1 MGLMGDMKKK
11 FFNNRILFFFFFISL
26 ILNFFLIFQNI
37 KYQQQN
43 QVKVIGVIDGDTL
56 VLENK
61 TRLRLRH
68 IDAPEIEFCGGKE
81 AKEYLENLVKG
92 KKITIAEAISDQKG
106 RMMALVYLNNQLIN
120 QLLLEKGLVRY
131 HSDQTSK
138 TEVLKKIALAAKNK
152 KLGIYSEKCRQMENK
167 DNPKCNIKGN
177 FEDKKS
183 NKKLY
188 YLVSCAQYKYV
199 IVEKDLGEQWFC
211 DEKEAIKAGYKK
223 AKTCQ

>member
-1 MGLMGDMKKK
+1 MGDMGKK
-11 FFNNRILFFFFFISL
+11 FFNNKILFIFFFISI

-68 IDAPEIEFCGGKE
+68 IDAPELEFCGGKE
-81 AKEYLENLVKG
+81 AKEYLENLLKG

-106 RMMALVYLNNQLIN
+106 RMMALVYLKNQLIN
-120 QLLLEKGLVRY
+120 QLLLEEGLVRY
-131 HSDQTSK
+131 HSDKTTK
-138 TEVLKKIALAAKNK
+138 TEILKQANLEAKNK
-152 KLGIYSEKCRQMENK
+152 KLGIYSEKCFQKENK
-167 DNPKCNIKGN
+167 ENPKCNIKGN
-177 FEDKKS
+177 FEDKKIS
-183 NKKLY
+183 KKLY
-188 YLVSCAQYKYV
+188 YLPNCAQYEYV

>member
-1 MGLMGDMKKK
+1 MKKR
-11 FFNNRILFFFFFISL
+11 NNLLNNKILVFLFFASL
-26 ILNFFLIFQNI
+26 TLNIFLIFKNI

-81 AKEYLENLVKG
+81 AKEFLENFLKG
-92 KKITIAEAISDQKG
+92 KKITLAEAISDQKG

-131 HSDQTSK
+131 HSDRTSK
-138 TEVLKKIALAAKNK
+138 TELLKKIASEAKNK
-152 KLGIYSEKCRQMENK
+152 KLGIYSEKCFQKENK
-167 DNPKCNIKGN
+167 ENPKCNIKGN
-177 FEDKKS
+177 FEDKKIS
-183 NKKLY
+183 KKLY
-188 YLVSCAQYKYV
+188 YLPNCPQYEFV

-211 DEKEAIKAGYKK
+211 NEKEAVKAGYKK